1 MQIIKENRME
11 ITSSKKIQIYAKSMN
26 IEVFKVYVCKTMFL
40 EGANKL
46 NWFLKK
52 SLGSSKCT
60 VF

>member
-1 MQIIKENRME
+1 ME
-11 ITSSKKIQIYAKSMN
+11 LTSSKKIQIYAKSMN